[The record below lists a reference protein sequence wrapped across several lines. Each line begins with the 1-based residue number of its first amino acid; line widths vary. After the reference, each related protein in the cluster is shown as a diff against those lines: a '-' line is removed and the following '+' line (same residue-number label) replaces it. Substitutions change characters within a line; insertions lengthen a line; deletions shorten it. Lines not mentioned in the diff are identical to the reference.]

1 MARDTLEDA
10 SMSFIKCSQTV
21 MINNVMKQRLTL
33 IPSSYFQCVHSLKQ
47 YAALVSIILIAT
59 IVWPACVFAQTA
71 PLPSWN
77 DTASKKAIVE
87 FVEKVTREDSSDFVK
102 PEERIA
108 TFDNDGT
115 LWVEQP
121 NYTQVTFAI
130 DEVIAK
136 APQHPEWRETEP
148 FKSILA
154 HDREAML
161 RFSIQDFEKVV
172 AVTHSGMSVQ
182 QFQEIV
188 KKWLAQAKHPR
199 FKRPYTECV
208 YQPMIEL
215 MRYLR
220 ANGFKIYIVTGGG
233 QEFVRAF
240 AERVYGVPPEQV
252 VGSMGKVNYEYDK
265 EGRPE
270 LIKLPEVLLID
281 DKTGKPEGINMVIG
295 RRPQGAF
302 GNSTGDQQMLE
313 YTGAGDGA
321 RLMMLVH
328 HDDAKREYAYGPE
341 SKIGTF
347 SDALMAEA
355 KKKGWTVISM
365 KDDWKT
371 IFPP

>member
-1 MARDTLEDA
+1 ME
-10 SMSFIKCSQTV
+10 
-21 MINNVMKQRLTL
+21 
-33 IPSSYFQCVHSLKQ
+33 
-47 YAALVSIILIAT
+47 
-59 IVWPACVFAQTA
+59 
-71 PLPSWN
+71 
-77 DTASKKAIVE
+77 
-87 FVEKVTREDSSDFVK
+87 
-102 PEERIA
+102 
-108 TFDNDGT
+108 
-115 LWVEQP
+115 
-121 NYTQVTFAI
+121 
-130 DEVIAK
+130 
-136 APQHPEWRETEP
+136 
-148 FKSILA
+148 
-154 HDREAML
+154 

-172 AVTHSGMSVQ
+172 AVTHSGMTVQ

-188 KKWLAQAKHPR
+188 KKWLSEAKHPR

-215 MRYLR
+215 MQYLR
-220 ANGFKIYIVTGGG
+220 NNGFKTYIVTGGG

-240 AERVYGVPPEQV
+240 AQQTYGVPPEQV
-252 VGSMGKVNYEYDK
+252 VGSMGKVKYQYDK
-265 EGRPE
+265 NGRPE

-313 YTGAGDGA
+313 YAGAGDGA

-328 HDDAKREYAYGPE
+328 HDDAKREYAYGAE

-355 KKKGWTVISM
+355 KKKGWIVVSM

-371 IFPP
+371 IFPPAGTKQ

>member
-1 MARDTLEDA
+1 
-10 SMSFIKCSQTV
+10 
-21 MINNVMKQRLTL
+21 MKQKLTSTP
-33 IPSSYFQCVHSLKQ
+33 PSDFRCVRSLKQ
-47 YAALVSIILIAT
+47 CAALVSIILITT
-59 IVWPACVFAQTA
+59 IAWSACVFAQTD

-77 DTASKKAIVE
+77 DSASKKAIVD
-87 FVEKVTREDSSDFVK
+87 FVEKGTKEGSPDFVK

-121 NYTQVTFAI
+121 IYTQVTFAI

-136 APQHPEWRETEP
+136 ASQHPEWRETEP

-154 HDREAML
+154 HDRDAME
-161 RFSIQDFEKVV
+161 RFSIQDFERVV

-188 KKWLAQAKHPR
+188 KQWLAEAKHPR

-220 ANGFKIYIVTGGG
+220 ANGFKTYIVTGGG

-240 AERVYGVPPEQV
+240 AERVYGVSPEQV
-252 VGSMGKVNYEYDK
+252 VGSMGKVKYDYDK

-295 RRPQGAF
+295 RRPLGAF

-313 YTGAGDGA
+313 YAGAGDGA

-328 HDDAKREYAYGPE
+328 HDDAKREYAYGAD

-355 KKKGWTVISM
+355 KKKGWIVISM
-365 KDDWKT
+365 KDDWAT
-371 IFPP
+371 IFPPIK

>member
-1 MARDTLEDA
+1 
-10 SMSFIKCSQTV
+10 
-21 MINNVMKQRLTL
+21 MKAKVISVELVVV
-33 IPSSYFQCVHSLKQ
+33 FCV
-47 YAALVSIILIAT
+47 AAIGR
-59 IVWPACVFAQTA
+59 AQD

-77 DTASKKAIVE
+77 NTTPTQAMIA
-87 FVEKVTREDSSDFVK
+87 FVERLIKEGSPDFVK
-102 PEERIA
+102 PEERIS

-130 DEVIAK
+130 DEVLAL

-161 RFSIQDFEKVV
+161 NFSIQDFEKVV
-172 AVTHSGMSVQ
+172 AVTHSGMTVQ

-188 KKWLAQAKHPR
+188 KKWLAKAKHPR

-215 MRYLR
+215 MEYLR
-220 ANGFKIYIVTGGG
+220 DNKFKTYIVTGGG

-240 AERVYGVPPEQV
+240 AQQTYGVPPEQV
-252 VGSMGKVNYEYDK
+252 VGSMGKVKYEYDK
-265 EGRPE
+265 NGNPE
-270 LIKLPEVLLID
+270 LIKLREVLLVN

-295 RRPQGAF
+295 RRPQAAF

-313 YTGAGDGA
+313 YTGADNGA

-328 HDDAKREYAYGPE
+328 HDDAEREYAYGAE

-355 KKKGWTVISM
+355 KNKGWIVISK

-371 IFPP
+371 IFPPAVR

>member
-1 MARDTLEDA
+1 MKAKIIGSTLAIAFWFASAAHGQDA
-10 SMSFIKCSQTV
+10 
-21 MINNVMKQRLTL
+21 
-33 IPSSYFQCVHSLKQ
+33 
-47 YAALVSIILIAT
+47 
-59 IVWPACVFAQTA
+59 
-71 PLPSWN
+71 LPSWN
-77 DTASKKAIVE
+77 DTAPKKAIID
-87 FVEKVTREDSSDFVK
+87 FIDRLTKTGSPDFVK
-102 PEERIA
+102 AEDRIA

-130 DEVIAK
+130 DQVVAM

-148 FKSILA
+148 FKAILA

-172 AVTHSGMSVQ
+172 AVTHSGMTVR

-188 KKWLAQAKHPR
+188 KKWLVEAKHPR

-208 YQPMIEL
+208 YQPMLEL
-215 MRYLR
+215 MQYLR
-220 ANGFKIYIVTGGG
+220 NNGFKTYIVTGGG

-240 AERVYGVPPEQV
+240 AGQTYGVPPEQV
-252 VGSMGKVNYEYDK
+252 VGSMGKVKYEYDK
-265 EGRPE
+265 DGKPE

-295 RRPQGAF
+295 RRPHGAF

-313 YTGAGDGA
+313 YTGAGDGP

-328 HDDAKREYAYGPE
+328 HDDAKREYAYGAE

-355 KKKGWTVISM
+355 KKKGWIVISM
-365 KDDWKT
+365 KDDWK
-371 IFPP
+371 IVFPPAGSKQ

>member
-1 MARDTLEDA
+1 MEAAIEHNTLVRARARQLLKLGLAACMA
-10 SMSFIKCSQTV
+10 
-21 MINNVMKQRLTL
+21 
-33 IPSSYFQCVHSLKQ
+33 
-47 YAALVSIILIAT
+47 AAVQQAVSAID
-59 IVWPACVFAQTA
+59 

-77 DTASKKAIVE
+77 DTASKKAIVA
-87 FVEKVTREDSSDFVK
+87 FVERVTKEGSPDFV
-102 PEERIA
+102 PPIERIA

-121 NYTQVTFAI
+121 IYTQVTFAI
-130 DEVIAK
+130 DEVVAME
-136 APQHPEWRETEP
+136 PQHPEWHEQEP

-161 RFSIQDFEKVV
+161 RFSVQDFEKVI
-172 AVTHSGMSVQ
+172 ALTHSGMTVQ

-188 KKWLAQAKHPR
+188 KKWLAEAKHPR

-215 MRYLR
+215 MQYLR
-220 ANGFKIYIVTGGG
+220 HNGFKTYIVTGGG

-240 AERVYGVPPEQV
+240 AAQTYGVPPEQI
-252 VGSMGKVNYEYDK
+252 VGSIGKVKYEYDK
-265 EGRPE
+265 NGNPE
-270 LIKLPEVLLID
+270 LIKLPEVLLVD

-295 RRPQGAF
+295 RRPQAAF

-313 YTGAGDGA
+313 YTGVGNGA

-328 HDDAKREYAYGPE
+328 HDDAKREYAYGAE

-355 KKKGWTVISM
+355 NKKGWIVVSM

-371 IFPP
+371 IFPPATQ

>member
-1 MARDTLEDA
+1 MPFAYR
-10 SMSFIKCSQTV
+10 STV
-21 MINNVMKQRLTL
+21 LA
-33 IPSSYFQCVHSLKQ
+33 
-47 YAALVSIILIAT
+47 AALFLIAAA
-59 IVWPACVFAQTA
+59 VGVAD

-77 DTASKKAIVE
+77 DTASKKAIID
-87 FVEKVTREDSSDFVK
+87 FVERVTKKGSPDFVR

-136 APQHPEWRETEP
+136 APQHPEWREAEP

-161 RFSIQDFEKVV
+161 RFTIQDFEKVV

-188 KKWLAQAKHPR
+188 KKWLAEAKHPR

-208 YQPMIEL
+208 YRPMLEL
-215 MRYLR
+215 MQYLR
-220 ANGFKIYIVTGGG
+220 NNAFKTYIVTGGG

-240 AERVYGVPPEQV
+240 AGQTYGLQPEQV
-252 VGSMGKVNYEYDK
+252 VGSMCKVKYEYDK

-270 LIKLPEVLLID
+270 LMRLPDVLVVD
-281 DKTGKPEGINMVIG
+281 DKTGKPEGINMIIG
-295 RRPQGAF
+295 RRPQCAF

-313 YTGAGDGA
+313 Y
-321 RLMMLVH
+321 
-328 HDDAKREYAYGPE
+328 
-341 SKIGTF
+341 
-347 SDALMAEA
+347 
-355 KKKGWTVISM
+355 
-365 KDDWKT
+365 
-371 IFPP
+371 